1 MNVDMTNVTALVAE
15 RDAFNEKYNTA
26 SAMRDEQYERY
37 VNAKYEWEENIRQ
50 TVINAIMD
58 ETDENMDI
66 RFSSWDDYE
75 VIIEYGRYGDVALK
89 WDYTITYNPDT
100 KEVTYR
106 SNSWSGA
113 DITTPEKIANLEYS
127 VTIMKKIIAIDWKE
141 IFATFDNDRPNI
153 KEYVTTKV
161 PTEGRKDWDKEIFF
175 ATIDAYKDANVLFQG
190 KDESNDDV
198 YYKIIKETAKRYT
211 VVMCGNYVVEAYK
224 KDGTLTDYVN
234 NIIQNEYCA
243 FGISKDKFY
252 DRVYDKKAVLGVEM
266 IEY

>member
-1 MNVDMTNVTALVAE
+1 MNVDMTKVEELIAE
-15 RDAFNEKYNTA
+15 RDAFNEAYNTA
-26 SAMRDEQYERY
+26 SAMRDEQYEKY
-37 VNAKYEWEENIRQ
+37 INAKYVWEENIRQ

-66 RFSSWDDYE
+66 RFNSWDDYE
-75 VIIEYGRYGDVALK
+75 VGIEYGRYSDVALK

-127 VTIMKKIIAIDWKE
+127 VNIMKKIIAIDWEE
-141 IFATFDNDRPNI
+141 IFATFDNNRPNI

-190 KDESNDDV
+190 VDETGWDV
-198 YYKIIKETAKRYT
+198 WYKIIKETPKRYT
-211 VVMCGNYVVEAYK
+211 VVVCNRTDVEVGK
-224 KDGTLTDYVN
+224 KDGTLK
-234 NIIQNEYCA
+234 EYIDA
-243 FGISKDKFY
+243 KYNSYGISKDKFY